1 MYDCNQIHV
10 CFPIKSLKSLLIKKK
25 LFFEKKT
32 KTFLACLRELQTFD
46 FIYWEYK
53 LIGRFI
59 VIVDSTSG
67 GQKNK

>member
-10 CFPIKSLKSLLIKKK
+10 CFPIKSLKSLFKKSF
-25 LFFEKKT
+25 LKKT
-32 KTFLACLRELQTFD
+32 KTFWACLRELQTFD